1 MKRLLPLL
9 LATLVLFAGCGS
21 GDSFNPS
28 PELLAAAQCLG
39 LSLED
44 LVDVYVGVLDLLGS
58 IGGVIPPN
66 MTYNIATGAYT
77 ITLGIGD
84 LAGIVS
90 SPNNLADGLGVGE
103 TATATW
109 ELNGGLAGAPT
120 LTAEGSFTVARAT
133 ATNFTVSGI
142 GGSADGTCEFDFSS
156 LNFAVNESVSAAPTG
171 TIVFEATTPDGVL
184 DGTMTFTNASPTV
197 TRVVATFDGVSYTFF
212 IDLLTFEPIF

>member
-9 LATLVLFAGCGS
+9 LSTLVLFAGCGS

-28 PELLAAAQCLG
+28 AELLAAAQCTG

-44 LVDVYVGVLDLLGS
+44 LVEVYNETLDLLDS

-77 ITLGIGD
+77 ITISLGDI
-84 LAGIVS
+84 AGIVS

-109 ELNGGLAGAPT
+109 DLNGGLAGAGEV
-120 LTAEGSFTVARAT
+120 TAEGSFTVARAT
-133 ATNFTVSGI
+133 ATNYTVSGQ
-142 GGSADGTCEFDFSS
+142 GGTADGTCQFDFSS
-156 LNFAVNESVSAAPTG
+156 LNFAVNTTSGLGPVG
-171 TIVFEATTPDGVL
+171 TIVFEGTTPDGTL
-184 DGTMTFTNASPTV
+184 DGTMTFNGGDTA
-197 TRVVATFDGVSYTFF
+197 RIVATFDGVSYTFF
-212 IDLLTFEPIF
+212 LDLLTFEPIF